1 MSRPEKGNRVGH
13 ALPPAVVHVV
23 PPYVRLPA
31 PGYGGIERIV
41 VELQQAQR
49 AIYGRTPTLLAAA
62 DSRSPNTL
70 GVVPSLSAR
79 RQVPSRTKMLRLLR
93 AHYEWAVAQLGN
105 YDVAHV
111 HGMWCLPAYDE
122 STAPIVLSVYT
133 DTSDPE
139 VRRSLLSLP
148 AHVHP
153 VANSDST
160 MRKAP
165 EVHWRRSST
174 RG

>member
-1 MSRPEKGNRVGH
+1 MLPAGNPPVSARSMSLPEKGNRVGH

-49 AIYGRTPTLLAAA
+49 VIYGRTPTLLAAA

-70 GVVPSLSAR
+70 G
-79 RQVPSRTKMLRLLR
+79 
-93 AHYEWAVAQLGN
+93 AVAQLGN

-148 AHVHP
+148 PHVHP
-153 VANSDST
+153 VANSGST